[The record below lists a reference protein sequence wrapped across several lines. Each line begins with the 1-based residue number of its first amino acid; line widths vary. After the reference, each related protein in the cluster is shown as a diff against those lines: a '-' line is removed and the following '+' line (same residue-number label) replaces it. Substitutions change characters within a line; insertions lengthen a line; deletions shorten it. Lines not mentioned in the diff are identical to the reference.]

1 MAYWLIKLWWKWIWK
16 ICLSLVITSYTGRI
30 SLGVFWKVTSLNGS
44 KLLWKFELLSTATNS
59 IAVPR
64 QVSQHCFL
72 WRRRKG
78 APVKCI
84 KLSSAASLFALSL
97 GTQQTSFP
105 TDPAVFVYF
114 FCLWIKITSGYFLAK
129 CIFIG
134 IIYHLLLHFGKNGLP
149 VCKTVPDRPA
159 ASSSLTWWQL
169 STSTLKYS
177 CLFFMRAQNR
187 NITHLLNSDIQIQ
200 RAVLGNTLFLHGST
214 HFHLF
219 I

>member
-1 MAYWLIKLWWKWIWK
+1 MGQSYCGNLNFGAQQQIPLLCHGRFRSTVSSEGEESERQWNALSWAPLHHCL
-16 ICLSLVITSYTGRI
+16 ICLLEPS
-30 SLGVFWKVTSLNGS
+30 
-44 KLLWKFELLSTATNS
+44 
-59 IAVPR
+59 R
-64 QVSQHCFL
+64 QVFRLILQCL
-72 WRRRKG
+72 
-78 APVKCI
+78 
-84 KLSSAASLFALSL
+84 
-97 GTQQTSFP
+97 
-105 TDPAVFVYF
+105 FVYF

-200 RAVLGNTLFLHGST
+200 RAVLGNTLFLHGSA

-219 I
+219 V